1 MKALKALVIVGMMA
15 MSVSIMIAEYLSLEM
30 TIASY
35 GVMSAFACLL
45 TLLKKDNEL

>member
-15 MSVSIMIAEYLSLEM
+15 MSVNIMIAEYLSLEM

-45 TLLKKDNEL
+45 TIAEKR